1 MYCMTSIAQ
10 ESNGPHLKYFYSD
23 LVSFLKLQYPFIVS
37 AWKKLAQSLEFIFL
51 CSTEKKSIIL
61 VCNDMREKTVLNY
74 CLKVMVI
81 LKNENS
87 VIYFINHMTKD
98 DISKNI

>member
-10 ESNGPHLKYFYSD
+10 KSNGPHLRYVYSD
-23 LVSFLKLQYPFIVS
+23 FVSFLKLQYPFIVS

-51 CSTEKKSIIL
+51 CSTEKKNIL
-61 VCNDMREKTVLNY
+61 VCNDMRGKNSTEY

-87 VIYFINHMTKD
+87 VFYFIN
-98 DISKNI
+98 I